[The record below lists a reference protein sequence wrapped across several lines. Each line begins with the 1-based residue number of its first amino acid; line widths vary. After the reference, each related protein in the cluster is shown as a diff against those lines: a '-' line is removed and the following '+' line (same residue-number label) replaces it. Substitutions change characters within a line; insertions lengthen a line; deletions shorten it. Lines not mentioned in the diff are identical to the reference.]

1 MAETTSPAPADIL
14 SAQVTA
20 ALGRLVS
27 GSSYRDADMDSNTE
41 IAMWRPPLASADA
54 AILKDSSR
62 IRARARDL
70 VRNDPLAKNAVRMN
84 RDAVTGSGLKLS
96 LKIDWR
102 TLGLKGELDEAS
114 EWQDHVT
121 REWESHAESIECQI
135 DARRQRTFSQL
146 MSVVDQADFVDGE
159 SLAVIEMKPGFSPYM
174 TCLNLI
180 DIDRLSNPMGQVD
193 SAELRAGI
201 RRDIYGEPLV
211 YCIRD
216 QHPSDIQWSWAQM
229 TWTEVPRVTPWGRPI
244 VLHSYDHTRP
254 EMTRGVSEFASIVV
268 PAKMLQQY
276 NDTELQSAILQAA
289 YAAVIKTTLDWQ
301 SAAGVLG
308 GRGVGGGAGANPM
321 MDMVTAHMAHAAD
334 YHAKRNITFQG
345 NQIPVLLP
353 NESLDVIKSTHPN
366 SNFAEFENVFIR
378 KLAAGLGVEAH
389 ELGKNYKDVNYSA
402 ARAALLAVWRTYKA
416 RRTRLVSQ
424 VAMPLFGAWLE
435 EAVALGTVKL
445 PKGVTN
451 FHAAKP
457 YLVRGTFIAWGKPMI
472 DPQKERQAQQLGLV
486 MGTETLEDIM
496 AEDGKSWRDGLEQ
509 RAYERRK
516 MQKLG
521 LDPDGPG
528 PEMPGMAPPGA
539 PAPADEEEEAP
550 I

>member
-1 MAETTSPAPADIL
+1 MTETTAPQPADTL
-14 SAQVTA
+14 SVQAMQ
-20 ALGRLVS
+20 ALGRLAS
-27 GSSYRDADMDSNTE
+27 GSYRDADVHSNSE
-41 IAMWRPPLASADA
+41 VALWRPRLASADA
-54 AILKDSSR
+54 AILKDAGT

-70 VRNDPLAKNAVRMN
+70 VRNDPIAKNAVRMN

-102 TLGLKGELDEAS
+102 MLGLKGEIEEAA

-121 REWESHAESIECQI
+121 REWEAYAESIECQM

-159 SLAVIEMKPGFSPYM
+159 SLAVVEMKQGFSPYQ

-180 DIDRLSNPMGQVD
+180 DIDRLSNPMGQPD

-201 RRDIYGEPLV
+201 RRDVHGEPLV

-216 QHPSDIQWSWAQM
+216 QHPSDISWSFSQM

-244 VLHSYDHTRP
+244 VFHTYDHTRP
-254 EMTRGVSEFASIVV
+254 EMTRGVSEFASVIV

-289 YAAVIKTTLDWQ
+289 YAAVIKTELDWAT
-301 SAAGVLG
+301 AAQVLG
-308 GRGVGGGAGANPM
+308 GKATSGSGVNPLS
-321 MDMVTAHMAHAAD
+321 DYVTAHMLNAAE
-334 YHAKRNITFQG
+334 YHSKRNITFQG
-345 NQIPVLLP
+345 SQIPVLMP

-366 SNFAEFENVFIR
+366 SNFGEFETVFIR

-402 ARAALLAVWRTYKA
+402 ARAALLAVWRTYRA
-416 RRTRLVSQ
+416 RRNRITSQ

-435 EAVALGTVKL
+435 EAVMIGTVQL
-445 PKGVTN
+445 PKGVTD
-451 FHAAKP
+451 FYAAKP
-457 YLVRGTFIAWGKPMI
+457 YLVRGSFIAWGKPMI
-472 DPQKERQAQQLGLV
+472 DPQKERQAQQLGLQ
-486 MGTETLEDIM
+486 MGTETLEDIT
-496 AEDGKSWRDGLEQ
+496 ADDGRSWRDVLEQ

-516 MQKLG
+516 MIELG

-528 PEMPGMAPPGA
+528 PEFPGMAPPGA
-539 PAPADEEEEAP
+539 PAKEEEVAA
-550 I
+550 